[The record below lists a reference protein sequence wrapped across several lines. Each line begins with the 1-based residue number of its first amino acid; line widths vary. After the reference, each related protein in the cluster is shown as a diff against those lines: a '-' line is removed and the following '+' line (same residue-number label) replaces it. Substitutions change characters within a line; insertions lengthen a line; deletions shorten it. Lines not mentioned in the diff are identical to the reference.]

1 MSKFKKYELINNIQ
15 GITPYIKCHGDEYF
29 RKGWFSYVP
38 IEGPDGTMSS
48 GAMVHGPKFKAK
60 RNQIFT
66 RRGDEIIPGWGTIAG
81 NLTLT
86 SNFEQDL
93 MNVLSQDNI
102 EAVFWVND
110 QTDEVEAICFDDS
123 TETTQVH

>member
-1 MSKFKKYELINNIQ
+1 MSKFEKYELINNIQ

-66 RRGDEIIPGWGTIAG
+66 QRGDEIIPGWGTIAG

-123 TETTQVH
+123 TKTTQVH